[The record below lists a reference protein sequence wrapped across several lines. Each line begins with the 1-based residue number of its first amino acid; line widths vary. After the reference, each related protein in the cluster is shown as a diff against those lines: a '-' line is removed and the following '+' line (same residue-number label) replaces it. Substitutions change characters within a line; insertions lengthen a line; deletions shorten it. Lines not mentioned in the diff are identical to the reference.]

1 MKTTALTQKHIDL
14 GAKMVPFAG
23 YNMPVQYL
31 GVTVE
36 HLNVRDK
43 VGVFDVSHMGE
54 FFVEGPHALDLIQR
68 VTSNDVSTLVDGQ
81 VQYSCMPNL
90 EGGIVRD
97 IVVRTGQKVSEG
109 ELLMKIDDT
118 EFLGQLKSAKQQ
130 KESLNRNLKL
140 LNEEKDILEPLVDS
154 GVEPRIQLIRLMS
167 RIATAEAEFQ
177 SIKDQLPNLEDKVLR
192 TSVSAP
198 MDGIVNQIL
207 INTTGGVAQ
216 PGSPL
221 LEMIPLDDELILEVE
236 IAPTDI
242 AYVIKDQRA
251 IVQLSAF
258 DFAVYGSLEGVVMN
272 VSADTIT
279 KDDGTT
285 WYICLVSIPSDGV
298 TSMSRKLE
306 ILPGMQATVNIVS
319 GSKTILQYLLEK
331 LITSYRSNTEIV
343 DHIHVEKLFY
353 SQTKEEYFQKK
364 NEGKK
369 VVKIR

>member
-1 MKTTALTQKHIDL
+1 MLEKFKQTLDKIFKALFITPK
-14 GAKMVPFAG
+14 P
-23 YNMPVQYL
+23 
-31 GVTVE
+31 
-36 HLNVRDK
+36 
-43 VGVFDVSHMGE
+43 
-54 FFVEGPHALDLIQR
+54 DLILYIITSFVIIFFIWATNSELEE
-68 VTSNDVSTLVDGQ
+68 VTRGNGKVIASSKVQ
-81 VQYSCMPNL
+81 VISNL

-97 IVVRTGQKVSEG
+97 IAVRTGQKVLEG

-118 EFLGQLKSAKQQ
+118 EFLGQLRSATQQ
-130 KESLNRNLKL
+130 KDSLDRNLNL
-140 LNEEKDILEPLVDS
+140 LNEEKNILEPLVDS

-177 SIKDQLPNLEDKVLR
+177 SIRDQLPNLEDKVLR

-258 DFAVYGSLEGVVMN
+258 DFAVYGSLEGKVFN
-272 VSADTIT
+272 VSADTVT
-279 KDDGTT
+279 KEDGST
-285 WYICLVSIPSDGV
+285 WYMCLVSIPANGV
-298 TSMSRKLE
+298 TTMGREIE

-319 GSKTILQYLLEK
+319 GSKTILQYLLQPF
-331 LITSYRSNTEIV
+331 TNM
-343 DHIHVEKLFY
+343 
-353 SQTKEEYFQKK
+353 K
-364 NEGKK
+364 NKAFRE
-369 VVKIR
+369 R